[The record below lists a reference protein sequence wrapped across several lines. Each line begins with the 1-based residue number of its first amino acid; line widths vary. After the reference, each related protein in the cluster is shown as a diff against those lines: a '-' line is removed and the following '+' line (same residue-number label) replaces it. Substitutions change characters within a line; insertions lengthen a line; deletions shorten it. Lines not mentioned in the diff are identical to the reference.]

1 MCLQKLKTIYKYG
14 KERFMD
20 IKYVAKNY
28 KISDKFKDVIEK
40 KLSKL
45 EKYFSKDVD
54 LKVACTEQ
62 NDICKLEITI
72 NSAGLFLRSEVTSDN
87 MYNNIDMA
95 LPKLEK
101 QIVKNNKKYKNK
113 FAERVVADSFEF
125 IEEEPE
131 PIAARVVKTK
141 TFELDPISVED
152 AIAFM
157 EAVGHNFYVF
167 LNGET
172 GEINVI
178 YKRNDGN
185 LGLIEVVK

>member
-1 MCLQKLKTIYKYG
+1 
-14 KERFMD
+14 MD

-28 KISDKFKDVIEK
+28 KISDKIKDIIEK

-45 EKYFSKDVD
+45 EKYFSKDIEM
-54 LKVACTEQ
+54 KVACSEQ
-62 NDICKLEITI
+62 NDVCKLEITI
-72 NSAGLFLRSEVTSDN
+72 NSAGLFIRSEVSSDN

-113 FAERVVADSFEF
+113 FADKVVADAYEF
-125 IEEEPE
+125 IEDEPE
-131 PIAARVVKTK
+131 PIATRVVKNK

-185 LGLIEVVK
+185 LGLIEVLK